1 MIMIKYIILLYMS
14 SWTQEFNSSFFL
26 SIAGIVFAS
35 IGACFA
41 YMYKSKCKHIKL
53 CGGLID
59 VERDIQAE
67 LDDAENPVD
76 PNLKSNIPTTV
87 TVEEPQRRSSI
98 RRSFTTQEID
108 DAVKRSLSIV
118 ELNKKDSSLSIKSI

>member
-1 MIMIKYIILLYMS
+1 MS

-59 VERDIQAE
+59 VERDIQSE
-67 LDDAENPVD
+67 LVDAENPVD
-76 PNLKSNIPTTV
+76 QNLKPNIPTTV
-87 TVEEPQRRSSI
+87 TVEEPQRR

-108 DAVKRSLSIV
+108 AAVKRTLTLDERLNKTVIE
-118 ELNKKDSSLSIKSI
+118 ELNRKDSFISNSI